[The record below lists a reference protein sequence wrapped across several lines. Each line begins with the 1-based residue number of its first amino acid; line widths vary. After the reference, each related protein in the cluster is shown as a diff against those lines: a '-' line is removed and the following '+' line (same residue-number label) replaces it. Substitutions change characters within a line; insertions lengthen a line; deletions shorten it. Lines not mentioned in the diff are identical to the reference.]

1 MDTSTIYLQIQ
12 SELKIHQR
20 EYERLE
26 NLLNVIHSKIST
38 LEQHSAKTDI
48 IHDYL
53 NKHAN
58 DNITKLEKI
67 KEDLDQL
74 KSDIS
79 RINQII
85 TQLDT
90 ARIKAVNSDKLQNTA
105 ISDCKRTCADLSRKI
120 ENIEKEV
127 TSILEKL
134 TPIHHF
140 NITIKQLIIWIGGL
154 TALVGGGLTLI
165 INFTSVF
172 GK

>member
-26 NLLNVIHSKIST
+26 NLINIIHSKISI
-38 LEQHSAKTDI
+38 LEQHSVKTDI
-48 IHDYL
+48 IYDYL

-67 KEDLDQL
+67 KEDLNQL

-79 RINQII
+79 RIDQII
-85 TQLDT
+85 RQLDT
-90 ARIKAVNSDKLQNTA
+90 ARLKAANTDKLQNTD
-105 ISDCKRTCADLSRKI
+105 ISDCKRICVELARKI

-127 TSILEKL
+127 VSILEKL

-154 TALVGGGLTLI
+154 AAVVGGGLTLI
-165 INFTSVF
+165 INFISVF